1 MREYE
6 LGIVIRPTL
15 AEEGVQNVV
24 ERLKNVIVGQG
35 GTVEKVD
42 LWGKRRLAYP
52 IEKHTEGYYVFLRFV
67 LPPKNVAEVSRVARY
82 TEDILR
88 HVLVKEEKKRA
99 VKEEAPASKHGTG
112 GAGALELEVNEDVS
126 TQPE

>member
-1 MREYE
+1 MQEYE
-6 LGIVIRPTL
+6 LGVVIRPTL

-24 ERLKNVIVGQG
+24 EKLKNVIVGQG

-52 IEKHTEGYYVFLRFV
+52 IEKYTEGYYVFLHFV
-67 LPPKNVAEVSRVARY
+67 LPPKNVTEVSRVARY
-82 TEDILR
+82 TEDVLR
-88 HVLVKEEKKRA
+88 HILVKEEEKRA
-99 VKEEAPASKHGTG
+99 VEERVPVPERRTG
-112 GAGALELEVNEDVS
+112 GTEALEPEVNEDVS

>member
-1 MREYE
+1 MQEYE
-6 LGIVIRPTL
+6 LGVVIRPTL
-15 AEEGVQNVV
+15 TEEGVQSVV

-88 HVLVKEEKKRA
+88 HILVKEEKRRA
-99 VKEEAPASKHGTG
+99 VEEKVPVPERRTG
-112 GAGALELEVNEDVS
+112 STEALEPEVNEDVS